1 METYYIT
8 LPELEILVRILQIL
22 VGLVVIPRLVSL
34 ITGLI
39 PFLGGE

>member
-34 ITGLI
+34 ITSLI